1 MASIISWQFMGL
13 PCSPST
19 LAAASRALV
28 FLTLG
33 CFLALVGLGFW
44 DAAVFRVGASA
55 AAGMPLASGG
65 GCSLRILFLVVFLL
79 AAMSGLPKRCD
90 SAQRTTRCD
99 TGSGQLPRRRRHLQA
114 IPEKNGSFSPS
125 PPPVLAALRPPE
137 NLGLSAG
144 KPLSLP
150 HRPCSVGSE

>member
-1 MASIISWQFMGL
+1 MASIICWQFIGL

-65 GCSLRILFLVVFLL
+65 GCSLRSLLLVVFLL
-79 AAMSGLPKRCD
+79 AAMSGLPKGCE
-90 SAQRTTRCD
+90 AAPRTTRCD
-99 TGSGQLPRRRRHLQA
+99 TGQDSSRPAADPSRQF
-114 IPEKNGSFSPS
+114 PEKDRSFFPS
-125 PPPVLAALRPPE
+125 PPPALAVLRARE
-137 NLGLSAG
+137 NLALSAG
-144 KPLSLP
+144 
-150 HRPCSVGSE
+150 